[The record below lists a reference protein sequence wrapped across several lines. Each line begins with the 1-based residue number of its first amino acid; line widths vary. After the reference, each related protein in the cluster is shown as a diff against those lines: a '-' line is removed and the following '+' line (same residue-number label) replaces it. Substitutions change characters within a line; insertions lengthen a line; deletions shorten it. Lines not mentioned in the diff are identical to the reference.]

1 MTCAIK
7 LTVDGPLPLLLSGYI
22 QESATVWRLHCYD
35 FGVFGRS
42 QRAVGVVEL
51 IVIPVGPMREGSR
64 IIKTSAAAPNQARN
78 STFAL
83 RHRRLQPL
91 SRAIRGCAHRIS
103 HGAAGCVLY
112 ITLCETSCLCSARGL
127 PAKKGDEKTAPSIV
141 MILSVQSP
149 IFTSFLKKIM
159 SLS

>member
-42 QRAVGVVEL
+42 QRAIGVVEL

-64 IIKTSAAAPNQARN
+64 IIKPRQPRRTKHAIPPLLFDIVGSNRFLAP
-78 STFAL
+78 F
-83 RHRRLQPL
+83 
-91 SRAIRGCAHRIS
+91 
-103 HGAAGCVLY
+103 GAAHIEYRMVQQDA
-112 ITLCETSCLCSARGL
+112 SCKLPFVRRRVFAQRGDCRR
-127 PAKKGDEKTAPSIV
+127 KKEMKRQPHR
-141 MILSVQSP
+141 L
-149 IFTSFLKKIM
+149 
-159 SLS
+159 